1 MKKKIIF
8 TSLCVLLFAF
18 QVRHAAMAA
27 ESFSTLEERM
37 TDKEMQETGLDKL
50 SDQELARL
58 NEWLR
63 RHSVATLENAQ
74 AGAASDGGEITDTR
88 GFELK
93 KNKKKDSN
101 LGKTIH
107 AHIVGPFSGWKG
119 KGTLF
124 KLDNGMVW
132 KQAEAG
138 TFAISEVTDP
148 EITIE
153 RGLLGDWKLSVVGYA
168 TTVRVKRVQ

>member
-1 MKKKIIF
+1 MNKKILF
-8 TSLCVLLFAF
+8 TSLCILVFAS
-18 QVRHAAMAA
+18 QVQRAAMAA

-37 TDKEMQETGLDKL
+37 TDKEMQETGINKL
-50 SDQELARL
+50 TDQELARL

-63 RHSVATLENAQ
+63 RHSVATLKNAQ
-74 AGAASDGGEITDTR
+74 ARPASAGGEITDTR

-107 AHIVGPFSGWKG
+107 AHIVGAFSGWKG

-138 TFAISEVTDP
+138 TFAIREVTDP
-148 EITIE
+148 EITIK
-153 RGLLGDWKLSVVGYA
+153 RGFLGDWNLSVVGYA

>member
-1 MKKKIIF
+1 MKKKTLF
-8 TSLCVLLFAF
+8 TSLCVLLLAI
-18 QVRHAAMAA
+18 QVPYTAMAA

-37 TDKEMQETGLDKL
+37 TDKEMQDTGLNKL
-50 SDQELARL
+50 TDQELARL

-74 AGAASDGGEITDTR
+74 ARPASGGGEQADTR

-107 AHIVGPFSGWKG
+107 AHIVGAFSGWKG

-138 TFAISEVTDP
+138 TFAIREVTNP
-148 EITIE
+148 EITIK
-153 RGLLGDWKLSVVGYA
+153 RGFLGDWNLSVVGYA
-168 TTVRVKRVQ
+168 TTIRVKRVQ